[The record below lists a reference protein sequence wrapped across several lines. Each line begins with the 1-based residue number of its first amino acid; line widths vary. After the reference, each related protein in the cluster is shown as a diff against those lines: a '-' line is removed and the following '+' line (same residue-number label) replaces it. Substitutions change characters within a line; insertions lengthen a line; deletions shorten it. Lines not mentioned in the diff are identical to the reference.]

1 MRGILP
7 VTQSC
12 HHL

>member
-7 VTQSC
+7 Q
-12 HHL
+12 H